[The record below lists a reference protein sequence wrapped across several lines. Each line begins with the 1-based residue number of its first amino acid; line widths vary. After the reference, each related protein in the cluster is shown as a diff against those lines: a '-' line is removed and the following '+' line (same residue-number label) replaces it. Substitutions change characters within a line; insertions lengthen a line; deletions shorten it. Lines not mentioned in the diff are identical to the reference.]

1 MLRNIVKKFITL
13 QDERNIWKNSQFEG
27 IDRLKI
33 DYVGKIGEQY
43 LHQLLSKLNISND
56 INGLKNRK
64 VGGGKGDGLINNKY
78 VEIKTARLG
87 IGNSFQHELG
97 ENPWNADFM
106 LFLDISPNDIYLTI
120 LPNLTLEEYEMG
132 CKYSSFPTKKIT
144 KRKNKG
150 NFKFDTTINLLKKNK
165 TNTIIISKKED
176 EEIKDFIYSI
186 IK

>member
-1 MLRNIVKKFITL
+1 MLQNIVKKFIKL

-27 IDRLKI
+27 IDKLKI
-33 DYVGKIGEQY
+33 DYIEKIGEEY
-43 LHQLLSKLNISND
+43 LQKLLLRLNISND

-78 VEIKTARLG
+78 IELKTARLG

-120 LPNLTLEEYEMG
+120 LPNLTMEEYEINR
-132 CKYSSFPTKKIT
+132 KYPSFSTKKIT

-150 NFKFDTTINLLKKNK
+150 NYKFDTTIN
-165 TNTIIISKKED
+165 
-176 EEIKDFIYSI
+176 
-186 IK
+186 